1 MHDCPFCPTNPELA
15 EEVLARNV
23 HWLLI
28 QTSDSVLAS
37 SVIIVILRHVL
48 TPFDFTLEEWLPT
61 RELLI
66 EAKHLQDRERPHG
79 YSIGWNVHPVGGQ
92 SVPHVHLPVIAR
104 FADSRSPV
112 MASATP

>member
-48 TPFDFTLEEWLPT
+48 TPFDLTAE
-61 RELLI
+61 
-66 EAKHLQDRERPHG
+66 
-79 YSIGWNVHPVGGQ
+79 
-92 SVPHVHLPVIAR
+92 
-104 FADSRSPV
+104 
-112 MASATP
+112 